1 MYFEDDQTSSNSPG
15 PPAGGGSSN
24 RGYRNP
30 ITDAVV
36 SSIGSFRRGNGNSH
50 GPGRND
56 RERRNNNQRRNH
68 NERQNNNRE
77 RDTLGDYLRH
87 IAHTTLEILDD
98 GEYFPPGQDGPYD
111 LTVKILWTNE
121 NTRYYGPGAGVG
133 GVILESEFIA
143 AASRIH
149 DDDNANSK
157 YRTRVQATV
166 PPNPPNRATLDNTQT
181 KIYIGDYSTLF
192 GARKIHFALARN
204 PDPFI
209 DKKIGVLNFASA
221 KKPGGEFING
231 ARSQVRISLS
241 VIYMIIT

>member
-77 RDTLGDYLRH
+77 RDTLGDNLRH

-166 PPNPPNRATLDNTQT
+166 PPNPPIGPLLIILKLKFTSEITQLSSAHVRFTLHSPETQ
-181 KIYIGDYSTLF
+181 IHSST
-192 GARKIHFALARN
+192 RKLEYLILLQPRN
-204 PDPFI
+204 
-209 DKKIGVLNFASA
+209 
-221 KKPGGEFING
+221 
-231 ARSQVRISLS
+231 QVVSLS
-241 VIYMIIT
+241 TELDPK